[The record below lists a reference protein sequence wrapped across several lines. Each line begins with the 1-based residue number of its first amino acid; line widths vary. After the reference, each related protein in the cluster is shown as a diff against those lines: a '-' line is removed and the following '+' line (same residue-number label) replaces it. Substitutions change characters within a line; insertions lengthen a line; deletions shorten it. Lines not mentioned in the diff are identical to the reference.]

1 MKHVKDA
8 DTTSFPRDV
17 VQRSREVPV
26 VVDFWAAW
34 CGPCR
39 VLGPLL
45 ERLAEE
51 YQGAFDLVKVDVDR
65 SPQLASRFWVQ
76 GIPTVVG
83 FRDGTATT
91 RFTGALPEQALRQW
105 LTEFLPSDVDHKVEE
120 ARDAI
125 LEDDHA
131 RAEALFREA
140 LVLDARHQEAGG
152 GLAALLIAQG
162 RSPEALDL
170 LDTLSP
176 TPEIQKLQ
184 AAARLTVA
192 EPRGD
197 LAELE
202 SRLAENPGDEGTRL
216 RLAQALASGGEFEP
230 ALDHLLSVVRTR
242 GEKWDEARRAM
253 LDIFEVLGN
262 EHPLTQAYR
271 RALSNELF

>member
-8 DTTSFPRDV
+8 DTTSFPREV

-51 YQGAFDLVKVDVDR
+51 YQGAFELVKVDVDR
-65 SPQLASRFWVQ
+65 SPQLASQFGVQ

-83 FRDGTATT
+83 FRDGTAAT

-105 LTEFLPSDVDHKVEE
+105 LTEFLPSEADQKVEE

-140 LVLDARHQEAGG
+140 LVRDGLHQEAGG

-176 TPEIQKLQ
+176 TPEIQRLQ

-202 SRLAENPGDEGTRL
+202 SRLAEHPDDERTRL

-230 ALDHLLSVVRTR
+230 ALDHLLSVVRAR
-242 GEKWDEARRAM
+242 GEKRDEARQAM

-262 EHPLTQAYR
+262 EHPLTQTYR
-271 RALSNELF
+271 RALANELF

>member
-17 VQRSREVPV
+17 VQRSREIPV

-45 ERLAEE
+45 EGLAEE
-51 YQGAFDLVKVDVDR
+51 YQGVFELVKVDVDR
-65 SPQLASRFWVQ
+65 SPQLASRFGVQ

-202 SRLAENPGDEGTRL
+202 SRLVENPGDEGTRL

-230 ALDHLLSVVRTR
+230 ALDHLLSVVGTR

-253 LDIFEVLGN
+253 LDIFEVLGS